1 MNTKVRNTV
10 VAAVVAVFASSALAL
25 GNAGSMACI
34 DEGASPAVKRAQ
46 SEALL
51 VSATPNSTEAYE
63 AASDGASQAKE
74 QQLKR
79 KLEAL
84 GVWVD

>member
-10 VAAVVAVFASSALAL
+10 VAAVVTVLASTALANVEL
-25 GNAGSMACI
+25 VARI
-34 DEGASPAVKRAQ
+34 DEGASSAARRAQ
-46 SEALL
+46 QEALL
-51 VSATPNSTEAYE
+51 VSATPASIEAYE
-63 AASDGASQAKE
+63 ATRDDATQADE
-74 QQLKR
+74 QLKR